1 MADEK
6 IRLVLSTDGVQDIK
20 ALEQRF
26 EELAQAMG
34 LSDYAFENVTDK
46 AEKTKKKVKEL
57 DDTLGEAAGEKTG
70 KGRGLGGFAYAMQDL
85 AQGGFPAILNNV
97 QQLVTGVGLGA
108 GLAGALQLAG
118 VGIFVFGEK
127 LIKLSGIIDESVKP
141 KLGEV
146 SDELIRQTAE
156 VKRLKEEYDKLI
168 ESEDTSFANRSKL
181 RNVTE
186 DLADA
191 EKRLADE
198 KAAQKA
204 GKEADENV
212 GMIEAERVKKQQES
226 FKEKYVDTGELK
238 NLKKEMLSNLSKQQP
253 QFSEDEAALAGLKM
267 SDEFTMRNAGK
278 SGKAREDAA
287 RDMLAVAKPYERE
300 RYIQQGKATAMA
312 ATDKEQ
318 QETVNDIL
326 ARMQNAKT
334 IDDINKAY
342 QDMAAI
348 VPEQAA
354 QLRDYHIQKLQSD
367 EADKAVEDSIEK
379 MKESRIVREKKAAAQ
394 TQAFARMGR
403 MLATGQRVEE
413 AAEKKA
419 ERDDKANEKLAERE
433 EKKRVEIRDRAM
445 DRMGVTPEG
454 LAVQRQN
461 AAVGTSRSA
470 QVARQNT
477 GQQQEQA
484 LLAKFQNDGMTAEQ
498 AKKTTEE
505 IKEIGTDIVRTMMR
519 TGEMDLTMFKQLQ
532 LTARGQE
539 MSRLRAMQEMQAG
552 NRKPGFQGGMR
563 SN

>member
-1 MADEK
+1 
-6 IRLVLSTDGVQDIK
+6 
-20 ALEQRF
+20 
-26 EELAQAMG
+26 
-34 LSDYAFENVTDK
+34 
-46 AEKTKKKVKEL
+46 
-57 DDTLGEAAGEKTG
+57 
-70 KGRGLGGFAYAMQDL
+70 
-85 AQGGFPAILNNV
+85 
-97 QQLVTGVGLGA
+97 
-108 GLAGALQLAG
+108 
-118 VGIFVFGEK
+118 
-127 LIKLSGIIDESVKP
+127 
-141 KLGEV
+141 
-146 SDELIRQTAE
+146 
-156 VKRLKEEYDKLI
+156 
-168 ESEDTSFANRSKL
+168 
-181 RNVTE
+181 
-186 DLADA
+186 LADA